1 MNKFIRQNFARA
13 TCFKTLVNLGC
24 FAGDLDKIL
33 QRYGGKKKVYFL
45 GGLFFIWQ
53 IALYGN
59 ALSHGCTKLRNHNFV
74 SKFTERIEDN
84 TL

>member
-1 MNKFIRQNFARA
+1 MNKFIRQNFACA
-13 TCFKTLVNLGC
+13 PCFKTLVNLGC
-24 FAGDLDKIL
+24 FAGDLDEIL
-33 QRYGGKKKVYFL
+33 QRHGGKMKVNL

-59 ALSHGCTKLRNHNFV
+59 VLSHGCTKLRNHNFV
-74 SKFTERIEDN
+74 FKFTEGIEDN

>member
-1 MNKFIRQNFARA
+1 MNKFIKQNFACA
-13 TCFKTLVNLGC
+13 TCFKTLVNLDC

-33 QRYGGKKKVYFL
+33 QRLRNEESL

-59 ALSHGCTKLRNHNFV
+59 TLSHGCTKLRNHDFV
-74 SKFTERIEDN
+74 SKFTEGIEDN